1 MNRKPHKIVLKFYF
15 NDDPLH
21 CKKYDNWKTFKHIP
35 SNKLNI
41 NQNPKGF
48 LNVSINRNIISQVRR
63 EICVVKSLEF
73 IHVEF
78 SYILNRLWGNNY
90 ATKTILITEQS
101 ILRRFNIMQP
111 GINTLSRK

>member
-1 MNRKPHKIVLKFYF
+1 MYMIVKR
-15 NDDPLH
+15 
-21 CKKYDNWKTFKHIP
+21 
-35 SNKLNI
+35 NKLYI
-41 NQNPKGF
+41 FPAHY
-48 LNVSINRNIISQVRR
+48 
-63 EICVVKSLEF
+63 VVKSLEF

>member
-1 MNRKPHKIVLKFYF
+1 MIVKG
-15 NDDPLH
+15 
-21 CKKYDNWKTFKHIP
+21 
-35 SNKLNI
+35 NKLYI
-41 NQNPKGF
+41 F
-48 LNVSINRNIISQVRR
+48 EAHTS
-63 EICVVKSLEF
+63 EF

-78 SYILNRLWGNNY
+78 SDILNRLWGNNY